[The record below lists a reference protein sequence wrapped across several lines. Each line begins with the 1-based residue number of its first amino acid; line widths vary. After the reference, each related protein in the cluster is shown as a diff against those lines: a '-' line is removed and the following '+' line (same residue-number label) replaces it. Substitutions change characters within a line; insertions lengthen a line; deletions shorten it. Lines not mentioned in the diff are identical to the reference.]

1 MLSTRN
7 KLNKKIWHKTI
18 KANPINAQ
26 MDFPMAPAQTLARLN
41 SKSPLANRSPS
52 PAPARRPAQLA
63 VHSARRPAQ
72 LAVHFARRSKMPLL
86 PSWCPIT
93 FIHLRPITPDKTTPF
108 FSIPIGMIII
118 TDIDFNSLPILK
130 PVQPFIFPLYTITYL

>member
-1 MLSTRN
+1 MA
-7 KLNKKIWHKTI
+7 KTI
-18 KANPINAQ
+18 KANPINTHRQ
-26 MDFPMAPAQTLARLN
+26 FPMAPAQTLARLN
-41 SKSPLANRSPS
+41 SKSPLATRSPS
-52 PAPARRPAQLA
+52 PAPARC
-63 VHSARRPAQ
+63 PAQ
-72 LAVHFARRSKMPLL
+72 LAVHFARRSKIPLL

-108 FSIPIGMIII
+108 FSISIGMIII

>member
-1 MLSTRN
+1 MAQ
-7 KLNKKIWHKTI
+7 TI
-18 KANPINAQ
+18 KANPINVQ

-41 SKSPLANRSPS
+41 SKSPLATRSPS

-63 VHSARRPAQ
+63 VHFARRP
-72 LAVHFARRSKMPLL
+72 KMPLL

-93 FIHLRPITPDKTTPF
+93 LIHLRPITPDKTTPF

-130 PVQPFIFPLYTITYL
+130 PVQPFIFPLYTIPIFNIKTPLQSLIFN